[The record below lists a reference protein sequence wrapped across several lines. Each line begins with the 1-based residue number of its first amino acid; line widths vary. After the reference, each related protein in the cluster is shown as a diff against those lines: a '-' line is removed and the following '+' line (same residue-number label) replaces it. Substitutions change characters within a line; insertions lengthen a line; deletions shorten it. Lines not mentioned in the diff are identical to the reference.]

1 MDIIGNHDLDTRKIK
16 VFQGKQFC
24 WNWLSS
30 IGSVGSILMGFYE
43 DGFDIE
49 RWVIRKFSL
58 SCDVI
63 YKKHKNMF
71 RVTIVYGAADEDNK
85 QEFLN

>member
-1 MDIIGNHDLDTRKIK
+1 
-16 VFQGKQFC
+16 
-24 WNWLSS
+24 
-30 IGSVGSILMGFYE
+30 MGFYE